1 MIISIA
7 SGKGGTGK
15 TTVAVNL
22 ALSLPKGTAQLIDC
36 DVEEPNSHL
45 FLSPTIHQVSS
56 VGIPVPRIDESKC
69 TYCGKCAKVC
79 EYHAI
84 AVILKNVLVFD
95 ELCHGCGACS
105 YLCPEKAIFE
115 VEREIG
121 IVQEGNANG
130 MSFINGVL
138 NIGEPMASPLIR
150 KAKEKIQK
158 DRIVILDAP
167 PGTAC
172 PVIETVKGSDFCLLV
187 TEPTPFGLND
197 LELAV
202 GMLEKLEIPKG
213 VVVNKADIGDRGV
226 WNYCK
231 SRNIPILM
239 EIPMDRQIAESY
251 SKGIPIVI
259 ENPSYIQKFEYL
271 FEKIKNPFAVSSV
284 SPLSPPFNKVAW
296 GDFVEKSYEPGG
308 REGTDR

>member
-15 TTVAVNL
+15 TTIAVNL
-22 ALSLPKGTAQLIDC
+22 ALSLPRETVQLIDC
-36 DVEEPNSHL
+36 DVEEPNSHI
-45 FLSPTIHQVSS
+45 FLSPSIHQVTS
-56 VGIPVPRIDESKC
+56 VGISVPRIDESKC
-69 TYCGKCAKVC
+69 TYCGKCAQVC

-121 IVQEGNANG
+121 IIQEGSANG
-130 MSFINGVL
+130 ISFINGIL
-138 NIGEPMASPLIR
+138 NIGEPMASPVIR
-150 KAKEKIQK
+150 KAKERIQK
-158 DRIVILDAP
+158 NKIAILDAP

-202 GMLEKLEIPKG
+202 GMLEKLGIRKG
-213 VVVNKADIGDRGV
+213 VVINKADIGDRGI
-226 WNYCK
+226 WDYCK
-231 SRNIPILM
+231 FKNIPILM
-239 EIPMDRQIAESY
+239 EIPMDRRIAESY
-251 SKGIPIVI
+251 SKGIPFII
-259 ENPSYIQKFEYL
+259 ENSSYISQFKEL
-271 FEKIKNPFAVSSV
+271 FEK
-284 SPLSPPFNKVAW
+284 
-296 GDFVEKSYEPGG
+296 VEKLHEPN
-308 REGTDR
+308 RRRPRIE

>member
-15 TTVAVNL
+15 TTLAVNL
-22 ALSLPKGTAQLIDC
+22 ALSLPKGHVQLIDC
-36 DVEEPNSHL
+36 DVEEPNAHL
-45 FLSPTIHQVSS
+45 FLSPSIHQVTS

-69 TYCGKCAKVC
+69 TYCGKCAQVC

-115 VEREIG
+115 VTREIG
-121 IVQEGNANG
+121 IVQEGRANG
-130 MSFINGVL
+130 IPFVNGVL
-138 NIGEPMASPLIR
+138 NVGEPMASPLIR
-150 KAKEKIQK
+150 KVKEKIQPDK
-158 DRIVILDAP
+158 TVILDAP

-202 GMLEKLEIPKG
+202 GMLEKLRIPMG
-213 VVVNKADIGDRGV
+213 VLVNKSDIGDRKV
-226 WNYCK
+226 WDYCRSK
-231 SRNIPILM
+231 ETPVLM
-239 EIPMDRQIAESY
+239 EIPMDREIAEAY
-251 SKGIPIVI
+251 SKGVPIVFQK
-259 ENPSYIQKFEYL
+259 PSYIEKFQDL
-271 FEKIKNPFAVSSV
+271 FVKMEEHIAASN
-284 SPLSPPFNKVAW
+284 
-296 GDFVEKSYEPGG
+296 E
-308 REGTDR
+308 

>member
-15 TTVAVNL
+15 TTIAVNL
-22 ALSLPKGTAQLIDC
+22 ALSLSKGTVQLIDC

-45 FLSPTIHQVSS
+45 FLTPSIHRVSS

-105 YLCPEKAIFE
+105 YLCPEKAILE

-121 IVQEGNANG
+121 VVQEGNANG

-150 KAKEKIQK
+150 RVKQKVQKE
-158 DRIVILDAP
+158 RIVILDAP

-172 PVIETVKGSDFCLLV
+172 PVIESVKGSDFCLLV

-202 GMLEKLEIPKG
+202 GMVEKLGIPKG

-226 WNYCK
+226 WDYCQSK
-231 SRNIPILM
+231 NIPILM
-239 EIPMDRQIAESY
+239 EIPMDRKIAESY
-251 SKGIPIVI
+251 SKGVPMVA
-259 ENPSYIQKFEYL
+259 ENPSYIPQLLNL
-271 FEKIKNPFAVSSV
+271 FEKVENFHESIQRRQTQ
-284 SPLSPPFNKVAW
+284 PLPKRGV
-296 GDFVEKSYEPGG
+296 G
-308 REGTDR
+308 

>member
-1 MIISIA
+1 MILSIA

-22 ALSLPKGTAQLIDC
+22 ALSLPKESVQLIDC

-45 FLSPTIHQVSS
+45 FLSPSIHQVTP

-69 TYCGKCAKVC
+69 TYCGKCAQVC

-105 YLCPEKAIFE
+105 FLCPEKAIFE
-115 VEREIG
+115 VAREIG
-121 IVQEGNANG
+121 IVQEGNADGIN
-130 MSFINGVL
+130 FVNGVL
-138 NIGEPMASPLIR
+138 NVGEPMASPLIR
-150 KAKEKIQK
+150 NAKEKIQK
-158 DRIVILDAP
+158 DKIVILDAP

-172 PVIETVKGSDFCLLV
+172 PVIETVKGSDFCILV

-202 GMLEKLEIPKG
+202 GMLEKLGISKG
-213 VVVNKADIGDRGV
+213 VVINKADIGDRGI
-226 WNYCK
+226 WDYCK
-231 SRNIPILM
+231 FKNIPILM
-239 EIPMDRQIAESY
+239 EIPMNRRIAESY
-251 SKGIPIVI
+251 SKGIPFII
-259 ENPSYIQKFEYL
+259 ENTSYISQFQEL
-271 FEKIKNPFAVSSV
+271 FEK
-284 SPLSPPFNKVAW
+284 
-296 GDFVEKSYEPGG
+296 VERLHESNRRRPRIE
-308 REGTDR
+308 

>member
-15 TTVAVNL
+15 TTIAVNL
-22 ALSLPKGTAQLIDC
+22 ALSLPKGTVQLIDC

-45 FLSPTIHQVSS
+45 FLNPTLNLVTSM
-56 VGIPVPRIDESKC
+56 GIPVPRIDESKC
-69 TYCGKCAKVC
+69 TYCGKCAQVC

-115 VEREIG
+115 VERELG
-121 IVQEGNANG
+121 IVQEGNADG
-130 MSFINGVL
+130 ISFANGVL
-138 NIGEPMASPLIR
+138 NVGEPMASPLIR
-150 KAKEKIQK
+150 KVKEKIQK
-158 DRIVILDAP
+158 DKIAILDAP

-172 PVIETVKGSDFCLLV
+172 PVIETVKGGDFCLLV

-202 GMLEKLEIPKG
+202 GMLEKLGILMG
-213 VVVNKADIGDRGV
+213 VVINKADIGDRKV
-226 WNYCK
+226 WDYCQSK
-231 SRNIPILM
+231 QISVLM
-239 EIPMDRQIAESY
+239 EIPMDREIAESY
-251 SKGIPIVI
+251 SKGIPII
-259 ENPSYIQKFEYL
+259 LQKPSYKQKFQNL
-271 FEKIKNPFAVSSV
+271 FDKIKGHIAASN
-284 SPLSPPFNKVAW
+284 
-296 GDFVEKSYEPGG
+296 E
-308 REGTDR
+308 

>member
-22 ALSLPKGTAQLIDC
+22 ALSLLNKEVQYMDC
-36 DVEEPNSHL
+36 DVEEPNAHL
-45 FLSPTIHQVSS
+45 FLKPSIHRVTS

-84 AVILKNVLVFD
+84 ALIVKTVLVFD
-95 ELCHGCGACS
+95 EMCHGCGACS
-105 YLCPEKAIFE
+105 YLCPERAILE

-121 IVQEGNANG
+121 IIQEGYANG
-130 MSFINGVL
+130 ISFINGIL

-150 KAKEKIQK
+150 KVKEGIQK
-158 DRIVILDAP
+158 DKIVILDAP
-167 PGTAC
+167 PGTSC

-202 GMLEKLEIPKG
+202 GMLEKLGIAKG
-213 VVVNKADIGDRGV
+213 VVINKADIGDRGV
-226 WNYCK
+226 WDYCK
-231 SRNIPILM
+231 SKEIPVLM
-239 EIPMDRQIAESY
+239 EIPMDRKIAESY
-251 SKGIPIVI
+251 SKGIPII
-259 ENPSYIQKFEYL
+259 ADHPSYIQKFHDL
-271 FEKIKNPFAVSSV
+271 FIK
-284 SPLSPPFNKVAW
+284 
-296 GDFVEKSYEPGG
+296 VEKLHESG
-308 REGTDR
+308 

>member
-15 TTVAVNL
+15 TTIAVNL
-22 ALSLPKGTAQLIDC
+22 ALSLPQGTAQLIDC

-45 FLSPTIHQVSS
+45 FVSPTITRVTS

-105 YLCPEKAIFE
+105 HLCPEKAISE

-130 MSFINGVL
+130 ISFINGVL

-150 KAKEKIQK
+150 RVKQKVQKE
-158 DRIVILDAP
+158 RIVILDAP

-172 PVIETVKGSDFCLLV
+172 PVIESVKGSDFCLLV
-187 TEPTPFGLND
+187 TEPTPFGLMTWSWQW
-197 LELAV
+197 ECWRSWEFQ
-202 GMLEKLEIPKG
+202 GEWSSTRRMLGIG
-213 VVVNKADIGDRGV
+213 RFGIIVNRKI
-226 WNYCK
+226 
-231 SRNIPILM
+231 S
-239 EIPMDRQIAESY
+239 
-251 SKGIPIVI
+251 
-259 ENPSYIQKFEYL
+259 L
-271 FEKIKNPFAVSSV
+271 F
-284 SPLSPPFNKVAW
+284 
-296 GDFVEKSYEPGG
+296 
-308 REGTDR
+308 

>member
-22 ALSLPKGTAQLIDC
+22 ALSLSKGTVQLIDC

-45 FLSPTIHQVSS
+45 FLSPSIHQVTSM
-56 VGIPVPRIDESKC
+56 GIPVPRIDESKC
-69 TYCGKCAKVC
+69 TYCGKCAQVC

-84 AVILKNVLVFD
+84 AVILENVLVFD

-121 IVQEGNANG
+121 IIQEGSSDGILFVNG
-130 MSFINGVL
+130 IL

-150 KAKEKIQK
+150 KVKERIQK
-158 DRIVILDAP
+158 DKILILDAP

-172 PVIETVKGSDFCLLV
+172 PVIETVKGSDFCILV

-202 GMLEKLEIPKG
+202 GMLEKLGISKG
-213 VVVNKADIGDRGV
+213 VVINKADIGDRGI
-226 WNYCK
+226 WDYCK
-231 SRNIPILM
+231 SKNIPILM
-239 EIPMDRQIAESY
+239 EIPMDRKIAESY
-251 SKGIPIVI
+251 SKGIPIVA
-259 ENPSYIQKFEYL
+259 ENSSYIQKFQDL
-271 FEKIKNPFAVSSV
+271 FEKIKNHISV
-284 SPLSPPFNKVAW
+284 SNL
-296 GDFVEKSYEPGG
+296 
-308 REGTDR
+308 

>member
-15 TTVAVNL
+15 TTIAVNL
-22 ALSLPKGTAQLIDC
+22 ALSLPKGSAQLIDC
-36 DVEEPNSHL
+36 DVEEPNSHI
-45 FLSPTIHQVSS
+45 FLSPPIHQVTSM
-56 VGIPVPRIDESKC
+56 GIPVPRIDESKC

-105 YLCPEKAIFE
+105 YLCPEKAVFE

-121 IVQEGNANG
+121 TVQEGSADG
-130 MSFINGVL
+130 VSFVNGVL

-150 KAKEKIQK
+150 KTKEKIK
-158 DRIVILDAP
+158 KEKIVILDAP

-202 GMLEKLEIPKG
+202 GMLEKLGIPKG
-213 VVVNKADIGDRGV
+213 VVVNKADVGNGEV
-226 WNYCK
+226 WDYCQ
-231 SRNIPILM
+231 SENIPILM
-239 EIPMDRQIAESY
+239 EIPMDRRMAESY
-251 SKGIPIVI
+251 SRGVPIVV
-259 ENPSYIQKFEYL
+259 EHPSYMQGFKDL
-271 FEKIKNPFAVSSV
+271 FGK
-284 SPLSPPFNKVAW
+284 
-296 GDFVEKSYEPGG
+296 VEKLHESNRRRAGIE
-308 REGTDR
+308 R

>member
-15 TTVAVNL
+15 TTIAVNL
-22 ALSLPKGTAQLIDC
+22 TLSLQKGTVQLIDC

-45 FLSPTIHQVSS
+45 FLKPSFHGVTS
-56 VGIPVPRIDESKC
+56 VGISVPRIDESKC
-69 TYCGKCAKVC
+69 NYCGKCAQVC

-84 AVILKNVLVFD
+84 AVILKSVLVFD

-121 IVQEGNANG
+121 IIQEGSADG
-130 MSFINGVL
+130 IPFANGVL
-138 NIGEPMASPLIR
+138 NVGEPMASPLIR
-150 KAKEKIQK
+150 KVKEKIQK
-158 DRIVILDAP
+158 EKVVILDAP

-172 PVIETVKGSDFCLLV
+172 PVIETVKGSDFCVLV

-202 GMLEKLEIPKG
+202 GMLEKLGIPTG
-213 VVVNKADIGDRGV
+213 VIINKADIGDRGV
-226 WNYCK
+226 WDYCRSK
-231 SRNIPILM
+231 NIPILM
-239 EIPMDRQIAESY
+239 EIPMDRKIAESY
-251 SKGIPIVI
+251 SKGIPIVT
-259 ENPSYIQKFEYL
+259 ENPSYIPQFL
-271 FEKIKNPFAVSSV
+271 NLIEKVVSLHES
-284 SPLSPPFNKVAW
+284 SRRK
-296 GDFVEKSYEPGG
+296 
-308 REGTDR
+308 

>member
-22 ALSLPKGTAQLIDC
+22 ALSLPAGTVQVIDC

-45 FLSPTIHQVSS
+45 FLSPSIHQVTSM
-56 VGIPVPRIDESKC
+56 GIPVPRIDESKC
-69 TYCGKCAKVC
+69 TYCGKCAQVC

-130 MSFINGVL
+130 INFINGVL

-150 KAKEKIQK
+150 RVKERIQK
-158 DRIVILDAP
+158 DKIVILDAP

-172 PVIETVKGSDFCLLV
+172 PVIESVKGSDFCLLV

-202 GMLEKLEIPKG
+202 GMLEKLGIPKG
-213 VVVNKADIGDRGV
+213 CLLIR
-226 WNYCK
+226 
-231 SRNIPILM
+231 RIL
-239 EIPMDRQIAESY
+239 
-251 SKGIPIVI
+251 GT
-259 ENPSYIQKFEYL
+259 
-271 FEKIKNPFAVSSV
+271 
-284 SPLSPPFNKVAW
+284 
-296 GDFVEKSYEPGG
+296 EKSGITAN
-308 REGTDR
+308 RKISLF

>member
-15 TTVAVNL
+15 TTIAVNL
-22 ALSLPKGTAQLIDC
+22 ALSLPREMVQLIDC

-45 FLSPTIHQVSS
+45 FLNPSFHEVIP
-56 VGIPVPRIDESKC
+56 VGIRVPRIDESKC
-69 TYCGKCAKVC
+69 TYCGKCAQVC

-121 IVQEGNANG
+121 IVQEGCVNG
-130 MSFINGVL
+130 IFFINGVL
-138 NIGEPMASPLIR
+138 NIGEPMASPVIR
-150 KAKEKIQK
+150 KAKERIQK
-158 DRIVILDAP
+158 NRIVILDAP

-172 PVIETVKGSDFCLLV
+172 PVIETVKDSHFCILV

-202 GMLEKLEIPKG
+202 GMLETLGIPMG
-213 VVVNKADIGDRGV
+213 VLVNKADLGDRGI
-226 WNYCK
+226 WDFCESK
-231 SRNIPILM
+231 NIPILM
-239 EIPMDRQIAESY
+239 EIPMDRRIAESY
-251 SKGIPIVI
+251 SKGTPFVVENSFYIPQFQELYEKVERLHESDRRRPRI
-259 ENPSYIQKFEYL
+259 E
-271 FEKIKNPFAVSSV
+271 
-284 SPLSPPFNKVAW
+284 
-296 GDFVEKSYEPGG
+296 
-308 REGTDR
+308 

>member
-15 TTVAVNL
+15 TTIAVNL
-22 ALSLPKGTAQLIDC
+22 ALSLPKGTIQLIDC

-45 FLSPTIHQVSS
+45 FLSPSIHQVTP

-105 YLCPEKAIFE
+105 YLCPERAILE

-121 IVQEGNANG
+121 IVQEGRADGINFA
-130 MSFINGVL
+130 NGVL
-138 NIGEPMASPLIR
+138 NVGEPMASPLIR
-150 KAKEKIQK
+150 KVKEKIRK
-158 DRIVILDAP
+158 DKIVILDAP

-172 PVIETVKGSDFCLLV
+172 PVIETVKESDFCILV

-202 GMLEKLEIPKG
+202 GMLEKLGIQKG
-213 VVVNKADIGDRGV
+213 VVVNKADVGDREV
-226 WNYCK
+226 WDYCQSK
-231 SRNIPILM
+231 NIPILT
-239 EIPMDRQIAESY
+239 EIPMDRRIAESY
-251 SKGIPIVI
+251 SRGVPIVV
-259 ENPSYIQKFEYL
+259 EHPSYMQGFKDL
-271 FEKIKNPFAVSSV
+271 FEK
-284 SPLSPPFNKVAW
+284 
-296 GDFVEKSYEPGG
+296 VEKFYESSRGNGPVK
-308 REGTDR
+308 R

>member
-15 TTVAVNL
+15 TTIAVNL
-22 ALSLPKGTAQLIDC
+22 ALSLPQGTAQLIDC

-45 FLSPTIHQVSS
+45 FVSPTITRVTS

-105 YLCPEKAIFE
+105 HLCPEKAISE

-130 MSFINGVL
+130 ISFINGVL

-150 KAKEKIQK
+150 SAKQK
-158 DRIVILDAP
+158 VQKERIVILDAP

-202 GMLEKLEIPKG
+202 GMLEKLGIPKG
-213 VVVNKADIGDRGV
+213 VVVNKADVGDRGV
-226 WNYCK
+226 WDYCQSK
-231 SRNIPILM
+231 NIPILM
-239 EIPMDRQIAESY
+239 EIPMDRKIAESY
-251 SKGIPIVI
+251 SKGVALVAQ
-259 ENPSYIQKFEYL
+259 NPSYIPQFL
-271 FEKIKNPFAVSSV
+271 NLIEK
-284 SPLSPPFNKVAW
+284 
-296 GDFVEKSYEPGG
+296 VENLHESIRRK
-308 REGTDR
+308 

>member
-15 TTVAVNL
+15 TTIAVNL
-22 ALSLPKGTAQLIDC
+22 ALSLPKGTVQLIDC
-36 DVEEPNSHL
+36 DVEEPNAHL
-45 FLSPTIHQVSS
+45 FLKSAIHWVTS

-69 TYCGKCAKVC
+69 TYCGKCAQVC
-79 EYHAI
+79 EYHGI
-84 AVILKNVLVFD
+84 AVILKNVLVFN

-115 VEREIG
+115 VNREIG
-121 IVQEGNANG
+121 TIQEGSADEIP
-130 MSFINGVL
+130 FVNGVL

-150 KAKEKIQK
+150 KVKEKIRNDK
-158 DRIVILDAP
+158 TVILDAP

-202 GMLEKLEIPKG
+202 GMLEKLKIPKG
-213 VVVNKADIGDRGV
+213 VVINKADIGDRGV

-231 SRNIPILM
+231 SKSLPVLM
-239 EIPMDRQIAESY
+239 EIPMDREIAESY
-251 SKGIPIVI
+251 SKGIPIVFQK
-259 ENPSYIQKFEYL
+259 PSYIQKFQNL
-271 FEKIKNPFAVSSV
+271 FEKMEE
-284 SPLSPPFNKVAW
+284 LC
-296 GDFVEKSYEPGG
+296 EPS
-308 REGTDR
+308 RQH

>member
-15 TTVAVNL
+15 TTIAVNL
-22 ALSLPKGTAQLIDC
+22 ALSLTKGTVQLIDC
-36 DVEEPNSHL
+36 DVEEPNSHI
-45 FLSPTIHQVSS
+45 FLSPSIHQVTSM
-56 VGIPVPRIDESKC
+56 GIPVPRIDESKC
-69 TYCGKCAKVC
+69 TYCGKCAQVC
-79 EYHAI
+79 EYYAI

-121 IVQEGNANG
+121 IIQEGSSDGILFVNG
-130 MSFINGVL
+130 IL

-150 KAKEKIQK
+150 KVKERIQK
-158 DRIVILDAP
+158 DKILILDAP

-202 GMLEKLEIPKG
+202 GMLEKLGILKG
-213 VVVNKADIGDRGV
+213 VVVNKADVGDREV
-226 WNYCK
+226 WDYCK
-231 SRNIPILM
+231 SKNIPLLM
-239 EIPMDRQIAESY
+239 EIPMDRKIAESY
-251 SKGIPIVI
+251 SKGIPIVA
-259 ENPSYIQKFEYL
+259 ENSSYIQKFQDL
-271 FEKIKNPFAVSSV
+271 FEKIKNHISV
-284 SPLSPPFNKVAW
+284 SNL
-296 GDFVEKSYEPGG
+296 
-308 REGTDR
+308 

>member
-1 MIISIA
+1 MTAMIISIA

-22 ALSLPKGTAQLIDC
+22 ALSLPQGTVQLIDC

-45 FLSPTIHQVSS
+45 FLTPSIHRVTS
-56 VGIPVPRIDESKC
+56 VGIPVPRINESKC
-69 TYCGKCAKVC
+69 TYCGKCAQVC

-84 AVILKNVLVFD
+84 AVLLKNVLVFD

-105 YLCPEKAIFE
+105 YLCPEKGIFE

-130 MSFINGVL
+130 INFINGVL

-150 KAKEKIQK
+150 RVKQKVQKE
-158 DRIVILDAP
+158 RIVILDAP

-172 PVIETVKGSDFCLLV
+172 PVIESVKGSDFCLLV

-202 GMLEKLEIPKG
+202 GMLEKLGIPKG

-226 WNYCK
+226 WDYCTMK
-231 SRNIPILM
+231 NIPILM
-239 EIPMDRQIAESY
+239 EIPMDRKIAESY
-251 SKGIPIVI
+251 SKGIPMVV
-259 ENPSYIQKFEYL
+259 ENPSYIPQFL
-271 FEKIKNPFAVSSV
+271 NLIEK
-284 SPLSPPFNKVAW
+284 
-296 GDFVEKSYEPGG
+296 VESLHESNRRK
-308 REGTDR
+308 

>member
-22 ALSLPKGTAQLIDC
+22 ALSLQKGNVELIDC
-36 DVEEPNSHL
+36 DVEEPNAHL
-45 FLSPTIHQVSS
+45 FLNPTLQQVTS

-69 TYCGKCAKVC
+69 TYCGKCAQVC
-79 EYHAI
+79 EYYAI

-115 VEREIG
+115 VNREIG
-121 IVQEGNANG
+121 ILQEGGANG
-130 MSFINGVL
+130 IPFVNGVL
-138 NIGEPMASPLIR
+138 NVGEPMASPLIR
-150 KAKEKIQK
+150 NVKEKIRK
-158 DRIVILDAP
+158 DKIVILDAP

-202 GMLEKLEIPKG
+202 GMLEKLRIPTG
-213 VVVNKADIGDRGV
+213 VLVNKSDIGDRKV
-226 WNYCK
+226 WDYCRSK
-231 SRNIPILM
+231 DIPVLM
-239 EIPMDRQIAESY
+239 EIPMDREIAESY
-251 SKGIPIVI
+251 SKGIPVVSQK
-259 ENPSYIQKFEYL
+259 PFYVQKFQNL
-271 FEKIKNPFAVSSV
+271 FEK
-284 SPLSPPFNKVAW
+284 
-296 GDFVEKSYEPGG
+296 VEEVYEST
-308 REGTDR
+308 RRRTRTE

>member
-15 TTVAVNL
+15 TTIAVNL
-22 ALSLPKGTAQLIDC
+22 ALSLTRETVQLIDC

-45 FLSPTIHQVSS
+45 FITPTIHQVTS
-56 VGIPVPRIDESKC
+56 VGIPVPRIDESRC
-69 TYCGKCAKVC
+69 TYCGKCAQVC

-84 AVILKNVLVFD
+84 AVILKNVLIFD

-105 YLCPEKAIFE
+105 YLCPEKAIIE

-121 IVQEGNANG
+121 IVQEGSANG
-130 MSFINGVL
+130 IRFVNGVL

-150 KAKEKIQK
+150 KVKERIQRNK
-158 DRIVILDAP
+158 LVILDAP

-202 GMLEKLEIPKG
+202 GMLEKLRIPKG
-213 VVVNKADIGDRGV
+213 VIINKSDVGDQEL
-226 WNYCK
+226 WDFCQSK
-231 SRNIPILM
+231 NIPVLM
-239 EIPMDRQIAESY
+239 EIPMDRKIAESY

-259 ENPSYIQKFEYL
+259 EDPSYISRFNNL
-271 FEKIKNPFAVSSV
+271 FNKIKNYI
-284 SPLSPPFNKVAW
+284 
-296 GDFVEKSYEPGG
+296 GDSNQ
-308 REGTDR
+308 

>member
-15 TTVAVNL
+15 TTIAVNL
-22 ALSLPKGTAQLIDC
+22 ALSLPKGTVQLIDC

-45 FLSPTIHQVSS
+45 FLSPSIHQVTSM
-56 VGIPVPRIDESKC
+56 GIPVPRIDESKC

-121 IVQEGNANG
+121 IVQEGNADG
-130 MSFINGVL
+130 VSFVNGVL
-138 NIGEPMASPLIR
+138 NVGEPMASPLIR
-150 KAKEKIQK
+150 RVKEGIHK
-158 DRIVILDAP
+158 DKTVILDAP

-172 PVIETVKGSDFCLLV
+172 PVIETVKGSDSCLLV

-202 GMLEKLEIPKG
+202 GMLEKLGIPMG
-213 VVVNKADIGDRGV
+213 IVINKSDIGDRKV
-226 WNYCK
+226 WDYCQAK
-231 SRNIPILM
+231 QIPVLM
-239 EIPMDRQIAESY
+239 EIPMDREIAESY
-251 SKGIPIVI
+251 SKGIPIVFQK
-259 ENPSYIQKFEYL
+259 PSYIQKFRSL
-271 FEKIKNPFAVSSV
+271 FEKMEELCESS
-284 SPLSPPFNKVAW
+284 
-296 GDFVEKSYEPGG
+296 
-308 REGTDR
+308 RQHQ

>member
-15 TTVAVNL
+15 TTIAVNL
-22 ALSLPKGTAQLIDC
+22 ALSLAKGTAQLIDC
-36 DVEEPNSHL
+36 DVEEPNSHI
-45 FLSPTIHQVSS
+45 FLNPSFPMVTS
-56 VGIPVPRIDESKC
+56 VGILVPRIDESKC
-69 TYCGKCAKVC
+69 TYCSKCAQVC

-121 IVQEGNANG
+121 IVQEGSADG
-130 MSFINGVL
+130 ISFANGVL
-138 NIGEPMASPLIR
+138 NVGEPMASPLIR

-158 DRIVILDAP
+158 DKIVILDAP

-172 PVIETVKGSDFCLLV
+172 PVIETVKGSDFCILV

-202 GMLEKLEIPKG
+202 GMLEKLGISMG
-213 VVVNKADIGDRGV
+213 VVINKADIGDRKV
-226 WNYCK
+226 WDYCN
-231 SRNIPILM
+231 SRNIPVLL

-251 SKGIPIVI
+251 SRGIPIVLA
-259 ENPSYIQKFEYL
+259 NSSYA
-271 FEKIKNPFAVSSV
+271 PH
-284 SPLSPPFNKVAW
+284 
-296 GDFVEKSYEPGG
+296 
-308 REGTDR
+308 

>member
-22 ALSLPKGTAQLIDC
+22 ALSLPKESVQLIDC

-45 FLSPTIHQVSS
+45 FLSPSIHQVTSM
-56 VGIPVPRIDESKC
+56 GIPVPRIDESKC

-121 IVQEGNANG
+121 IVQEGNADG
-130 MSFINGVL
+130 VSFVNGVL
-138 NIGEPMASPLIR
+138 NVGEPMASPLIR
-150 KAKEKIQK
+150 KAKEKIERDK
-158 DRIVILDAP
+158 IVILDAP

-172 PVIETVKGSDFCLLV
+172 PVIETVKESDFCLLV

-202 GMLEKLEIPKG
+202 GMLEKLGVTMG
-213 VVVNKADIGDRGV
+213 VVINKADLGDRNV
-226 WNYCK
+226 WDYCK
-231 SRNIPILM
+231 VKDIPVLM
-239 EIPMDRQIAESY
+239 EIPMDRRIAESY
-251 SKGIPIVI
+251 SKGIPFVI
-259 ENPSYIQKFEYL
+259 ENTSYISRFQEL
-271 FEKIKNPFAVSSV
+271 FKN
-284 SPLSPPFNKVAW
+284 
-296 GDFVEKSYEPGG
+296 VEKAHESN
-308 REGTDR
+308 RKARRNK

>member
-15 TTVAVNL
+15 TTIAVNL
-22 ALSLPKGTAQLIDC
+22 ALSLPKETVQLIDC
-36 DVEEPNSHL
+36 DVEEPNSHI
-45 FLSPTIHQVSS
+45 FLSPSIHQVTSM
-56 VGIPVPRIDESKC
+56 GIPVPRIDESKC

-121 IVQEGNANG
+121 IIQEGSSDGILFVNG
-130 MSFINGVL
+130 IL

-150 KAKEKIQK
+150 KVKERIQK
-158 DRIVILDAP
+158 DKILILDAP

-172 PVIETVKGSDFCLLV
+172 PVIETVKGSDFCILV

-202 GMLEKLEIPKG
+202 GMLEKLGISKG
-213 VVVNKADIGDRGV
+213 VVINKADIGDREV
-226 WNYCK
+226 WDYCQSK
-231 SRNIPILM
+231 NIPILM
-239 EIPMDRQIAESY
+239 EIPMDRKIAESY
-251 SKGIPIVI
+251 SRGVPIVV
-259 ENPSYIQKFEYL
+259 EYSSYMQGFKDL
-271 FEKIKNPFAVSSV
+271 FER
-284 SPLSPPFNKVAW
+284 
-296 GDFVEKSYEPGG
+296 VEKLHESN
-308 REGTDR
+308 RRDRRIG

>member
-1 MIISIA
+1 MLIERNALNPGEDAMIISIA

-15 TTVAVNL
+15 TTIAVNL
-22 ALSLPKGTAQLIDC
+22 AVSLPQGTAQLIDC

-45 FLSPTIHQVSS
+45 FLSPTITQVTSM
-56 VGIPVPRIDESKC
+56 GIPVPRINESKC

-130 MSFINGVL
+130 IHFINGVL

-150 KAKEKIQK
+150 RVKEKIQK
-158 DRIVILDAP
+158 EKVVILDAP

-172 PVIETVKGSDFCLLV
+172 PVIETVKESNFCILV

-202 GMLEKLEIPKG
+202 RMLEKLGIPKG
-213 VVVNKADIGDRGV
+213 VVINKADIGDRGV
-226 WNYCK
+226 WNYCTMK
-231 SRNIPILM
+231 DIPVLM
-239 EIPMDRQIAESY
+239 EIPMDRKIAESY
-251 SKGIPIVI
+251 SKGIPMVA
-259 ENPSYIQKFEYL
+259 ENPSYIPQFL
-271 FEKIKNPFAVSSV
+271 NLIEK
-284 SPLSPPFNKVAW
+284 
-296 GDFVEKSYEPGG
+296 VENLHESIRRK
-308 REGTDR
+308 

>member
-15 TTVAVNL
+15 TTIAVNL
-22 ALSLPKGTAQLIDC
+22 ALSLPKGTVQLIDC

-45 FLSPTIHQVSS
+45 FLSPSIHQVTSM
-56 VGIPVPRIDESKC
+56 GIPVPRIDESKC

-105 YLCPEKAIFE
+105 YLCPEKVIFE

-121 IVQEGNANG
+121 IVQEGSADG
-130 MSFINGVL
+130 ISFANGVL
-138 NIGEPMASPLIR
+138 NVGEPMASPLIR
-150 KAKEKIQK
+150 KVKERIQK
-158 DRIVILDAP
+158 DKTVILDAP

-197 LELAV
+197 LGLAV

-213 VVVNKADIGDRGV
+213 VVVNKADVGDREV
-226 WNYCK
+226 WDYCQSK
-231 SRNIPILM
+231 NIPILM
-239 EIPMDRQIAESY
+239 EIPMDRRIAESY
-251 SKGIPIVI
+251 SRGVPIVV
-259 ENPSYIQKFEYL
+259 EYPSYMQGFKDL
-271 FEKIKNPFAVSSV
+271 FEK
-284 SPLSPPFNKVAW
+284 
-296 GDFVEKSYEPGG
+296 VERL
-308 REGTDR
+308 RESNQRRTRIER

>member
-15 TTVAVNL
+15 TTIAVNL
-22 ALSLPKGTAQLIDC
+22 ALSLPEGTVQLVDC

-45 FLSPTIHQVSS
+45 FLSPSIHQVTS
-56 VGIPVPRIDESKC
+56 VGISVPRIDEMKC
-69 TYCGKCAKVC
+69 TYCEKCAQVC

-121 IVQEGNANG
+121 IIQEGSANG
-130 MSFINGVL
+130 ISFINGIL
-138 NIGEPMASPLIR
+138 NIGEPMASPVIR
-150 KAKEKIQK
+150 KAKERIQK
-158 DRIVILDAP
+158 NKIAILDAP

-172 PVIETVKGSDFCLLV
+172 PVIETVKGSDFCMLV

-202 GMLEKLEIPKG
+202 GMLEKLGIPKG
-213 VVVNKADIGDRGV
+213 VVINKADIGDRGI
-226 WNYCK
+226 WDYCK
-231 SRNIPILM
+231 SKNIPILM
-239 EIPMDRQIAESY
+239 EIPMDRGIAESY
-251 SKGIPIVI
+251 SKGIPFII
-259 ENPSYIQKFEYL
+259 EKTSYISQFQEL
-271 FEKIKNPFAVSSV
+271 FK
-284 SPLSPPFNKVAW
+284 KV
-296 GDFVEKSYEPGG
+296 ERLNESNRRRPRIE
-308 REGTDR
+308 